1 MSGKTTGLNT
11 LESRKQL
18 LLLESELN
26 RAHLVN
32 EWQDV
37 QNGVCYYLDQA
48 RAVSSIASSAARITT
63 SVASLFSGGS
73 SYRRDEE
80 KKPTVISTLFK
91 GARAGFSLW
100 SKLRAK

>member
-1 MSGKTTGLNT
+1 MSGKTTGLT
-11 LESRKQL
+11 ALESRKQL

-26 RAHLVN
+26 RAHLVT

-37 QNGVCYYLDQA
+37 QDGVCYYLDQA
-48 RAVSSIASSAARITT
+48 RAVGSIASSAARITS
-63 SVASLFSGGS
+63 SVAGLFSS
-73 SYRRDEE
+73 DSAKTDER
-80 KKPTVISTLFK
+80 KKPSFVSTLFQ

>member
-1 MSGKTTGLNT
+1 MSGKTTGLSA

-32 EWQDV
+32 EWRDV
-37 QNGVCYYLDQA
+37 QNGVCYYLDQM
-48 RAVSSIASSAARITT
+48 RAVGSIASSAARITS
-63 SVASLFSGGS
+63 SVAGLFSGGPS
-73 SYRRDEE
+73 KPAEAE
-80 KKPTVISTLFK
+80 KPSMVSTLFK